1 MMTQDIT
8 GTIMMDKEITVT
20 IAGMIIVTIM
30 MIIGRESQIGS
41 QIGSQTAR
49 IGTTTPIARA
59 RRGRSIA
66 TAGMAVTAD
75 SRNVYQI
82 YRVTDLPN
90 ARGGQGL
97 RCRLLSG

>member
-8 GTIMMDKEITVT
+8 ATIMMDGETTVT
-20 IAGMIIVTIM
+20 IAGMII
-30 MIIGRESQIGS
+30 GKES

-66 TAGMAVTAD
+66 TVGMAATAD
-75 SRNVYQI
+75 SRNVYEM
-82 YRVTDLPN
+82 YRFTGQTN

-97 RCRLLSG
+97 RCRQLSG